1 MVRAVR
7 TLLFAISRA
16 LRALECDDRNEK
28 EEEEEKALD
37 DSFSEEEEE
46 VEKKKGDDDEKK
58 KKKRKGVEKEE
69 DGDEHKRE
77 EITPYNALDSGSLL
91 FEDMWNVRSRAMEE
105 YRPRKLQQTNTV
117 SPTFRILR
125 RLFRRGRRV
134 PRGNA

>member
-1 MVRAVR
+1 MK
-7 TLLFAISRA
+7 
-16 LRALECDDRNEK
+16 CDDHNEK
-28 EEEEEKALD
+28 EEEEEKAL

-105 YRPRKLQQTNTV
+105 YAPAENYIKQTRCRQHFV
-117 SPTFRILR
+117 SFEDYFGGADGYREGTPEED
-125 RLFRRGRRV
+125 
-134 PRGNA
+134 